1 MALESLLHGRFTTAS
16 DVYVYIHAI
25 FFSKARSTLGKFVR
39 AKRKRQKFAMRL
51 TSEKVRH
58 EKI

>member
-25 FFSKARSTLGKFVR
+25 FFSKARSTLVR
-39 AKRKRQKFAMRL
+39 QICSREAKTA
-51 TSEKVRH
+51 
-58 EKI
+58 KIRNAID